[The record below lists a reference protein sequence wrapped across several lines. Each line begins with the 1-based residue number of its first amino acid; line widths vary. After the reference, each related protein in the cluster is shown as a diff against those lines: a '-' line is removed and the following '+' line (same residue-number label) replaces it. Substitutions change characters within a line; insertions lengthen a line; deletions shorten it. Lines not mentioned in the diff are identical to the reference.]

1 MQNDQPQH
9 TVRFAILGI
18 IVLLST
24 LTAVYLHLANNP
36 YVGYPIAV
44 ALVVIVVVAVMAAKD
59 SNVSFIDSAGNLNTE
74 EIKQFART
82 GKVAFVAWLD
92 RHEASAPNSFTQR
105 LKALGG
111 IYLGA
116 LMLMSPFILGFL
128 EGGLWVRI
136 AASLAMPIV
145 VLLLDLILGVV
156 GFWSSTSGKT
166 RTFLKGVLGGF
177 RMAGICLLAILVIAG
192 VVMRK
197 PDPPGVGPRGGG
209 RGLLGHTQNQVP
221 PLPQVTPRDEPAT
234 ATADLWRDVV
244 LPIEKLIQSRS
255 VDNGLVSHST
265 GEVSDEPSTHAM
277 EPEGT
282 PTIPTLPPERVFQ
295 TLNKSQDGA
304 SDAHLSAEPNDGQSL
319 SELVK
324 RHAASE
330 KANAVAVLRQRIEH
344 TRDAD
349 PELVSLARR
358 SLTRI
363 ESETFTEADCARL
376 KNEWAELKQRLSERY
391 VGRDFPLKQSQLV
404 GGQ

>member
-18 IVLLST
+18 IVLLSA

-59 SNVSFIDSAGNLNTE
+59 SNISFVDSSGNLNTE
-74 EIKQFART
+74 KIKQFART
-82 GKVAFVAWLD
+82 GKAAFVAWLD
-92 RHEASAPNSFTQR
+92 RHEASAPNNFTQR

-116 LMLMSPFILGFL
+116 LMLTSPFILGFFKV
-128 EGGLWVRI
+128 GLWVRI
-136 AASLAMPIV
+136 AASLATPIV

-166 RTFLKGVLGGF
+166 RTFLKGVIGGF
-177 RMAGICLLAILVIAG
+177 RIAGICLLAILVIAG
-192 VVMRK
+192 VAMRK

-244 LPIEKLIQSRS
+244 LPIEGLIQSRS
-255 VDNGLVSHST
+255 VDTGLVSQST
-265 GEVSDEPSTHAM
+265 GEISDEPSTHAV
-277 EPEGT
+277 ESEDT
-282 PTIPTLPPERVFQ
+282 PTIPILPTERVFQ
-295 TLNKSQDGA
+295 TLKKSPDGA
-304 SDAHLSAEPNDGQSL
+304 SDSHLNAQPNDEQSL
-319 SELVK
+319 LELVK

-330 KANAVAVLRQRIEH
+330 NAIAVAVLRQRIER

-363 ESETFTEADCARL
+363 ESETFTEAECTQL
-376 KNEWAELKQRLSERY
+376 KNEWLELRQRLSQRY
-391 VGRDFPLKQSQLV
+391 VGRNFPLKQSQLV